1 MKYYELTYLI
11 SPHLSTEEAKAFSE
25 KINSLIEKEGGIL
38 SELKNP
44 TQQKLAYPIKKEV
57 RAYLSSLT
65 FHLLPEKLENLKM
78 KLKTLPE
85 ILRFLLFT
93 KKVAKVEIPAK
104 KIVPKIKMPLK
115 KEKKV
120 ELEEIEKK
128 LEEILGE

>member
-11 SPHLSTEEAKAFSE
+11 SAHLSQEELKKVTE
-25 KINSLIEKEGGIL
+25 KINSLIQKEGGFL
-38 SELKNP
+38 DELKNP
-44 TQQKLAYPIKKEV
+44 FQQKLAYPIKKEE

-65 FHLLPEKLENLKM
+65 FHLLPEKLKNLEN

-85 ILRFLLFT
+85 ILRFLLLT
-93 KKVAKVEIPAK
+93 KKVEKIEISTK
-104 KIVPKIKMPLK
+104 KILPKIKKPQK